1 MKIIFYCIEYK
12 IVFNSDYGYQKII
25 LLKKAVNFQVKGLE
39 FLYVF
44 ICCLNEGIFPSK
56 KTNTISLKVIVLI
69 RVLEILCQ
77 LQTIQMQF

>member
-1 MKIIFYCIEYK
+1 MKIIFYYIEYK
-12 IVFNSDYGYQKII
+12 IIFNSNYGYKKII

-39 FLYVF
+39 FPYVF
-44 ICCLNEGIFPSK
+44 ICGLNEGIFPSK
-56 KTNTISLKVIVLI
+56 RTNTTSLKVIVLI